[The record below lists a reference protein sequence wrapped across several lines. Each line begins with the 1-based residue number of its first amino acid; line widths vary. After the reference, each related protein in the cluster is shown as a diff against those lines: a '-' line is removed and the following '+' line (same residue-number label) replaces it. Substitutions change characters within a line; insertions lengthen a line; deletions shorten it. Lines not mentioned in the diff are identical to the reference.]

1 MKLKQW
7 QYHISC
13 DFKCKFNST
22 TCNLNQR
29 WNNEI
34 CQCKWENVSA
44 KEDYGW
50 NPSTCICENSMY
62 LKSIA
67 ITSVTECESITVIDN
82 VSTRKSNT

>member
-29 WNNEI
+29 WNNKT

-44 KEDYGW
+44 KEDYSW
-50 NPSTCICENSMY
+50 NPSTCICENIMY